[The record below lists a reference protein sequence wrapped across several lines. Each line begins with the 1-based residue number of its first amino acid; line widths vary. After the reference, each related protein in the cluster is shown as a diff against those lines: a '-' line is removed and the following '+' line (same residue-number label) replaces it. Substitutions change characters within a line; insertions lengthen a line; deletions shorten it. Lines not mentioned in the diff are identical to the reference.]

1 MFGGLFW
8 GRKRRNRGLRDAASG
23 GNVQQLM
30 WLLARGVDVD
40 DPDPLSGEMALGL
53 AVKGA
58 HLDAVR
64 TLLIGG
70 AAATPQFR
78 QRYPG
83 LFAAVSFGD
92 TPIEVEATLPVPA
105 PLPAPVPEP
114 EPEPELDVDL
124 ASGDEDDEEEQ
135 GAPQAD
141 PAPRPRARSD
151 DLSDTP
157 PRTRANWLAMYE
169 RLRDYRG
176 VHGHADV
183 PTQWPK
189 DPKLA
194 VWVSNQRQRRKK
206 SSASDEEIALLDQLD
221 FTWAMRERGSWDD
234 RLQELVDFISAH
246 GHFDVPTD
254 YPIAPKLKQ
263 FIASSRYQN
272 RRGEL
277 SPERQ
282 HKLNEIGF
290 PWGAIEPVTA
300 AVGGTSEATGASPDV
315 RAPLSHSALAAV
327 VLAGK
332 TVAITGR
339 FEQLGQ
345 SEAKS
350 LVEGLGARV
359 VDKMSGQVDVLIAG
373 YDVGTKFSDATDRGI
388 VILGEL
394 DLLHLADPDRPEY
407 I

>member
-40 DPDPLSGEMALGL
+40 DPDPLNGETALGL

-64 TLLIGG
+64 TLLLGG
-70 AAATPQFR
+70 ATATHQFR

-83 LFAAVSFGD
+83 LFVAVSFGD
-92 TPIEVEATLPVPA
+92 TSLEVEASLPVPA
-105 PLPAPVPEP
+105 PLPVPEP
-114 EPEPELDVDL
+114 EPEPEPEPDVDL
-124 ASGDEDDEEEQ
+124 ASGDEDHQEEQ

-141 PAPRPRARSD
+141 PAPGPRARYD
-151 DLSDTP
+151 DPSDTP

-206 SSASDEEIALLDQLD
+206 NSATEEEIALLDQLD
-221 FTWAMRERGSWDD
+221 FTWAMRERGTWDD
-234 RLQELVDFISAH
+234 RLQELIDFISTH

-254 YPIAPKLKQ
+254 YPPAPKLKQ

-290 PWGAIEPVTA
+290 PWGAIEA
-300 AVGGTSEATGASPDV
+300 AAGDMSQATDALPEA
-315 RAPLSHSALAAV
+315 RAPLSYSALAEV

-339 FEQLGQ
+339 FEQLSQ
-345 SEAKS
+345 SEAQA

-359 VDKMSGQVDVLIAG
+359 VDKMSGQVDVLVAG
-373 YDVGTKFSDATDRGI
+373 YDVGTKFADATDRGI
-388 VILGEL
+388 LILGEL
-394 DLLHLADPDRPEY
+394 DLLHLAKPDRPEY